1 MGLIHSDGGIA
12 KSRISEVTQL
22 NLNLPERFNA
32 AEYFVDRNVAEG
44 RGDKTAILF
53 EDQSYTYAQFLEKV
67 NRTGN
72 VLTELGVGMED
83 RVMLLL
89 RDTPEMLFS
98 FYGAIKIGAV
108 PIPSNILM
116 KAPDFLYMLND
127 SRAAVLIVD
136 AVFLPEIEKI
146 LDQAVFLKKVV
157 VCGAAGQTHLSFN
170 ELLEKANTD
179 SKAADT
185 TPDDTAFW
193 LYSGRNPEKLMGA
206 VHHHSHMVYC
216 SEAYAKGILNMN
228 EEDRAMGSFLFFAY
242 GLGNGAYFPFA
253 VGATTILISH
263 PPKPEL
269 FYKDLVKYQPTLFFT
284 VPTLLGVLAEYK
296 KSCRSEGKELPP
308 AESLRAC
315 ISSAEML
322 SPEIYHR
329 FKEEFGVEILDG
341 TGSTEICHIFLS
353 NRFDEIKVGSTGK
366 VVPGYDARLVD
377 DDGQPV
383 KSGQV
388 GNLMISGGSI
398 ASAYWN
404 QRAET
409 KLNMQGEWFVTG
421 DRYLIDEDGFYYF
434 RGRSDDMLRVG
445 GKWLAPGEVE
455 NTLNQHAAVAESAV
469 VGYQDTE
476 DLIKPYA
483 FVVLKSKQDASAELE
498 EDIKQFVRDR
508 IATYKFPRWIEFV
521 DSIPKTTGGK
531 IQRFI
536 LQERIKERG

>member
-1 MGLIHSDGGIA
+1 ML
-12 KSRISEVTQL
+12 E
-22 NLNLPERFNA
+22 LNLPGRFNA

-44 RGDKTAILF
+44 RGEQTAILF
-53 EDQSYTYAQFLEKV
+53 EDQTYTYRQFLEKV
-67 NRTGN
+67 NRMAN
-72 VLTELGVGMED
+72 VLAGLGVGMEN

-89 RDTPEMLFS
+89 RDTPQILFS

-108 PIPSNILM
+108 PVPSNILM

-127 SRAAVLIVD
+127 SRAVVLIVD
-136 AVFLPEIEKI
+136 AVFLPEVEKI
-146 LDQAVFLKKVV
+146 LDQAIFLKKVV
-157 VCGAAGQTHLSFN
+157 VYGDADHAHLSFDD
-170 ELLEKANTD
+170 LLDKANTD
-179 SKAADT
+179 VKAAET
-185 TPDDTAFW
+185 TSDDTAFW

-216 SEAYAKGILNMN
+216 AEAYAKGILNMTAN
-228 EEDRAMGSFLFFAY
+228 DRAMGSFLFFAY

-263 PPKPEL
+263 PPRPEL
-269 FYKDLVKYQPTLFFT
+269 FYEDLVKYQPTLFFT
-284 VPTLLGVLAEYK
+284 VPTLLGALAEYK
-296 KSCRSEGKELPP
+296 NTCRSQGKELPP
-308 AESLRAC
+308 IESLRAC
-315 ISSAEML
+315 ISSAEIL

-353 NRFDEIKVGSTGK
+353 NRFGEIKTGSTGK
-366 VVPGYDARLVD
+366 LVPGYDARLLD

-383 KSGQV
+383 KAGQV

-421 DRYLIDEDGFYYF
+421 DRYMVDKDGFYYF
-434 RGRSDDMLRVG
+434 RGRSDDMMRVG
-445 GKWLAPGEVE
+445 GKWLAPQEVE
-455 NTLNQHAAVAESAV
+455 NTVNQHPAVAESAV
-469 VGYQDTE
+469 VGYQDAE

-483 FVVLKSKQDASAELE
+483 FVVLKSKKDASEKLE
-498 EDIKQFVRDR
+498 EEIKAFVRDR
-508 IATYKFPRWIEFV
+508 IATYKFPRWIEFT
-521 DSIPKTTGGK
+521 DNIPKTTGGK

-536 LQERIKERG
+536 LQERIKARG

>member
-1 MGLIHSDGGIA
+1 ML
-12 KSRISEVTQL
+12 E
-22 NLNLPERFNA
+22 LNLPARFNA
-32 AEYFVDRNVAEG
+32 AQYFVDRNVDEG
-44 RGDKTAILF
+44 RGEQTAILY
-53 EDQSYTYAQFLEKV
+53 EDQAFTYGQFLENV
-67 NRTGN
+67 NRMAN
-72 VLTELGVGMED
+72 ALTELGVGMEK

-98 FYGAIKIGAV
+98 FYGAIKTGAV

-136 AVFLPEIEKI
+136 AVFLPEVAKI
-146 LDQAVFLKKVV
+146 LDQAIFLKNVI
-157 VCGAAGQTHLSFN
+157 VCGDADHEYLSFD
-170 ELLEKANTD
+170 ELLENANTD
-179 SKAADT
+179 FKAVET
-185 TPDDTAFW
+185 TPDDAAFW
-193 LYSGRNPEKLMGA
+193 LYSGRNPEKLMAA

-228 EEDRAMGSFLFFAY
+228 AEDRAMGSFLFFAY

-253 VGATTILISH
+253 VGAATILISH

-269 FYKDLVKYQPTLFFT
+269 LYQDLVKYEPTLFFT

-296 KSCRSEGKELPP
+296 KTCRREGMEL
-308 AESLRAC
+308 AHVESLRAC
-315 ISSAEML
+315 ISSAEIL
-322 SPEIYHR
+322 SPEVYHR

-353 NRFDEIKVGSTGK
+353 NRFDEIKPGSTGK
-366 VVPGYDARLVD
+366 VVPGYGARLLD

-383 KSGQV
+383 KTGQV

-404 QRAET
+404 QREET
-409 KLNMQGEWFVTG
+409 RLNMQGEWFVTG
-421 DRYLIDEDGFYYF
+421 DRYLVDDEGYYYF

-445 GKWLAPGEVE
+445 GKWLAPQEVE
-455 NTLNQHAAVAESAV
+455 NTLNQHSAVEESAV
-469 VGYQDTE
+469 VGYQDAE

-483 FVVLKSKQDASAELE
+483 FVVLKSGHSPSPELE
-498 EDIKQFVRDR
+498 EEIKQFVRDR
-508 IATYKFPRWIEFV
+508 IATYKFPRWIEF
-521 DSIPKTTGGK
+521 SNHIPKTAGGK
-531 IQRFI
+531 VQRFI
-536 LQERIKERG
+536 LQEQIKERG